1 MNGKSVGLAQFKT
14 LRTDAWWVQ
23 PLLVVVGLGGFAI
36 YSTWA
41 ALQNAHYYSAPY
53 LSPFYSPCISANC
66 EHTTIPLIGS
76 WWYLSPAF
84 LILWIPGG
92 FRATCYYYRKAY
104 YRSFFLSPPA
114 CAVKDATK
122 SYAGETR
129 FPFLFQNLHRY
140 FFYLSL
146 LILAFLW
153 WDAILAFRFPTGFGM
168 GVGTVVLCVNA
179 ALLSLFSFSCN
190 SCRHVC
196 GGHLNSFHRSP
207 SKYKLWGLVSRL
219 NERHME
225 YAWVSLIWVGLTDL
239 YVRLLSMGVIH
250 DVRFF

>member
-76 WWYLSPAF
+76 WWNLSPAF

-114 CAVKDATK
+114 CAVKDAPK